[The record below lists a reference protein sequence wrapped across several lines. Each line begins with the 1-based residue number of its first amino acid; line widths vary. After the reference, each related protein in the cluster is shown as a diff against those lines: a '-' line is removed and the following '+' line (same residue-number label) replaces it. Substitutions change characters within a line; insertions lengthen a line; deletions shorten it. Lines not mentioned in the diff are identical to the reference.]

1 MITFNVAIFAFAAN
15 CLVGL
20 AFLLTWLS
28 TKRTQTAAFYW
39 SISHAALGCAAYLSF
54 GSSPATITMT
64 SLLASLL
71 LGGSLATLAAGA
83 VAMANIGFRARWVG
97 LAAAGLTATL
107 IVAGLIHP
115 LAARGLALAL
125 VIAGNYWIGLF
136 FWRRRIDH
144 LVAVLLITKAT
155 LQLFDFGRIIRYNA
169 GSNYSEL
176 GLILTLLGVF
186 IALGLIRLIAVSS
199 QLRFERVLGF
209 VTNGVYA
216 RDEFGTLVFS
226 NRAFARMLGYPEAVD
241 IEGRNIAHLI
251 PDTENNVELVEKM
264 NRMMRG
270 PARDEPIVTERP
282 FRTRDGSVFDAE
294 VTFQAFDESGR
305 RLILAQV
312 RDISE
317 QRTVERQLRAQATID
332 EVTGLPNRRLVIDRI
347 EHAIAE
353 CRRRSTGLAVLFLDL
368 DHFKRINDS
377 FGHRIGDQWLL
388 EAGRRL
394 KATLRDSDSVGRF
407 GGDEFIVVLHDIDRE
422 RGVFYV
428 EKVAARLL
436 EVLQEPYTLG
446 EFTTA
451 INASIGI
458 ALYPQEGDD
467 ADLLIRRADTA
478 MYEAKGGG
486 RGRFSFFSDGMNER
500 ILDMLQIDSLLR
512 QALEKNELF
521 LQYQPIV
528 TARAHKV
535 RKVEA
540 LVRWKSAQLGA
551 VSPARFIPVAEESAL
566 ILEIGNWVLRQACAD
581 WAQWRE
587 HASAPPA
594 ISVNVSARQFADA
607 RFLETVAELI
617 EQYSIPPKSVELEL
631 TERVLIQDD
640 PKIKG
645 ALHDLSALGVSLSL
659 DDFGTGY
666 SSLSYLARF
675 NLDTLKIDRS
685 FIAQVDRLE
694 HRKKLVQAIISMG
707 HSLGMSV
714 VAEGVE
720 DHEQRV
726 FLEDGQCDLMQGY
739 LFGRPMSAEYLMRLL
754 DVERGTAP
762 QVVAG

>member
-1 MITFNVAIFAFAAN
+1 
-15 CLVGL
+15 
-20 AFLLTWLS
+20 
-28 TKRTQTAAFYW
+28 
-39 SISHAALGCAAYLSF
+39 
-54 GSSPATITMT
+54 
-64 SLLASLL
+64 
-71 LGGSLATLAAGA
+71 
-83 VAMANIGFRARWVG
+83 
-97 LAAAGLTATL
+97 
-107 IVAGLIHP
+107 
-115 LAARGLALAL
+115 
-125 VIAGNYWIGLF
+125 
-136 FWRRRIDH
+136 
-144 LVAVLLITKAT
+144 
-155 LQLFDFGRIIRYNA
+155 
-169 GSNYSEL
+169 
-176 GLILTLLGVF
+176 
-186 IALGLIRLIAVSS
+186 
-199 QLRFERVLGF
+199 
-209 VTNGVYA
+209 
-216 RDEFGTLVFS
+216 
-226 NRAFARMLGYPEAVD
+226 
-241 IEGRNIAHLI
+241 
-251 PDTENNVELVEKM
+251 
-264 NRMMRG
+264 
-270 PARDEPIVTERP
+270 
-282 FRTRDGSVFDAE
+282 
-294 VTFQAFDESGR
+294 
-305 RLILAQV
+305 
-312 RDISE
+312 
-317 QRTVERQLRAQATID
+317 LRAQATID

-617 EQYSIPPKSVELEL
+617 EQYSIPPKSLELEL

-739 LFGRPMSAEYLMRLL
+739 LFGRPMSAECLMRLL